1 MSDKSRLARNILLF
15 PVLGALAMLA
25 GCGMANDDFVF
36 RYAHSQ
42 SINAPR
48 SQSMV
53 YFEQE
58 LEQRSSGRV
67 QVETYF
73 SATLGNERELMDMV
87 ATGVLQGTRGG
98 LFADANPK
106 FVIFM
111 LPFIVDDWE
120 QAIRLGNSD
129 LSKEINDGARDNGFY
144 IPATGIS
151 QGFRAHT
158 NSKRPI
164 RHPDDLVGLKMRVPP
179 QDIYVRTATAFG
191 ASPQEMPAS
200 DIYSALKT
208 GVLDGQD
215 NPPSNIWDYS
225 IYEVQKYMTIT
236 HYSTGPD
243 PFIVSLDWYED
254 LDPDLQE
261 LFDVVASEAIAYSD
275 ELNRRSESTYVERL
289 HDELSINVL
298 SSDQQKAFRALVSP
312 VYDHFIKSGVL
323 TDSDIRRARNIAEGK
338 E

>member
-1 MSDKSRLARNILLF
+1 MSDQNRLARLTLLF
-15 PVLGALAMLA
+15 PALGALAMLA

-53 YFEQE
+53 YFERE
-58 LEQRSSGRV
+58 LQLRSSGRV

-120 QAIRLGNSD
+120 QAIRLVNSD
-129 LSKEINDGARDNGFY
+129 LSKEINAGARDNGFH

-215 NPPSNIWDYS
+215 NPPSNIWDYN
-225 IYEVQKYMTIT
+225 IYEVQSFMTVT

-243 PFIVSLDWYED
+243 PLIVNLEWYSA
-254 LDPDLQE
+254 LPSDLQVI
-261 LFDVVASEAIAYSD
+261 FDEVSVDTIRYSD
-275 ELNRRSESTYVERL
+275 ELNQSLEAGYITQLEEHL
-289 HDELSINVL
+289 QIDVL
-298 SSDQQKAFRALVSP
+298 TPEEIGAFRERVGA
-312 VYDHFIKSGVL
+312 VYQHYVASGVI
-323 TDSDIRRARNIAEGK
+323 TDEEIRRARMIAVGD
-338 E
+338 

>member
-1 MSDKSRLARNILLF
+1 MSYQSRLARHILLF
-15 PVLGALAMLA
+15 PALGALAILA
-25 GCGMANDDFVF
+25 GCGVVNDDFVF

-42 SINAPR
+42 PINAPR
-48 SQSMV
+48 SQSMA
-53 YFEQE
+53 YFERE
-58 LEQRSSGRV
+58 LEQRSGGRL

-106 FVIFM
+106 YVLFM

-120 QAIRLGNSD
+120 QAIRLVNSD
-129 LSKEINDGARDNGFY
+129 LSREINEGARANGFY
-144 IPATGIS
+144 VPATGIS

-215 NPPSNIWDYS
+215 NPPSNIWDYN
-225 IYEVQKYMTIT
+225 IYEVQSYMSVT

-243 PFIVSLDWYED
+243 PLIVNLDWYAA
-254 LDPDLQE
+254 LPTDLQAI
-261 LFDVVASEAIAYSD
+261 FDEVSVDTIRYSD
-275 ELNRRSESTYVERL
+275 ELNQSLEAGFITRL
-289 HDELSINVL
+289 EDHLQIDVL
-298 SSDQQKAFRALVSP
+298 TAEEIGAFRERVGP
-312 VYDHFIKSGVL
+312 VYQHYVASGII
-323 TDSDIRRARNIAEGK
+323 TDEEIRRARAIAVGE
-338 E
+338 

>member
-1 MSDKSRLARNILLF
+1 MNHKNRLARHFLLL
-15 PVLGALAMLA
+15 PTLAAIALLTSCGAAH
-25 GCGMANDDFVF
+25 DDAVF

-42 SINAPR
+42 SVNAPR

-53 YFEQE
+53 YFERE
-58 LEQRSSGRV
+58 LEQRSGGRV

-106 FVIFM
+106 YVLFM
-111 LPFIVDDWE
+111 LPFIVDDWD
-120 QAIRLGNSD
+120 QAIRLVNSD
-129 LSKEINDGARDNGFY
+129 LAREINEGARDNGFY
-144 IPATGIS
+144 VPATGIS

-164 RHPDDLVGLKMRVPP
+164 RHPDDLIGLKMRVPP

-215 NPPSNIWDYS
+215 NPPSNIWDYN
-225 IYEVQKYMTIT
+225 IYEVQSYMSVT

-243 PFIVSLDWYED
+243 PLIVNLEWYEA
-254 LDPDLQE
+254 LPSELQAI
-261 LFDVVASEAIAYSD
+261 FDEVSVDTIRYSD
-275 ELNRRSESTYVERL
+275 ELNQSLEAGFITKLEEHL
-289 HDELSINVL
+289 QIDVL
-298 SSDQQKAFRALVSP
+298 TAEEIGAFRERVGP
-312 VYDHFIKSGVL
+312 VYQHYVASGVI
-323 TDSDIRRARNIAEGK
+323 TDEEIRRARMIAVGE
-338 E
+338 

>member
-1 MSDKSRLARNILLF
+1 MSYKNRLARHILLF
-15 PVLGALAMLA
+15 PALGAVAILA

-42 SINAPR
+42 SVNAPR

-53 YFEQE
+53 YFERE

-120 QAIRLGNSD
+120 QAIRLVNSD
-129 LSKEINDGARDNGFY
+129 LSQEINAGARDNGFY

-215 NPPSNIWDYS
+215 NPPSNIWDYN
-225 IYEVQKYMTIT
+225 IYEVQSFMTVT

-243 PFIVSLDWYED
+243 PLIVNLEWYSA
-254 LDPDLQE
+254 LPSDLQAV
-261 LFDVVASEAIAYSD
+261 FDAVSVDTIRYSD
-275 ELNRRSESTYVERL
+275 ELNQSLEAGYITKLEEHL
-289 HDELSINVL
+289 QIDVL
-298 SSDQQKAFRALVSP
+298 TAEEIDAFRERVGV
-312 VYDHFIKSGVL
+312 VYQHYVASGVI
-323 TDSDIRRARNIAEGK
+323 TDEEIRRARTIAVGD
-338 E
+338 